1 MKRSLENGLAGMSL
15 RHRLLIYFILISLV
29 PAFFIGFISYQIA
42 THVIEKMAMQSGME
56 MVDRSNIQMDAFF
69 SDTYRLSAIL
79 SDDPFIQQ
87 TLREPLD
94 MSIKKR
100 YSTALAMD
108 TKLNSIE
115 LYQPQ
120 FHIYIIGANGGSY
133 KSNFNMFRHGDLRSS
148 AWYNRIAKSAKP
160 IWFSTHS
167 GSFAV
172 ETVGDSYMTVGFP
185 IKDKANGQLSGVMLI
200 DFESKLLPGL
210 VYSNL
215 VKKGFMYIVNE
226 NNEVLYQSSD
236 SWNIAEFPNLE
247 QTERVEFEYH
257 RANILSPEGKKFI
270 AIFKTSSVTGW
281 KVVGVISR
289 EELTRESQG
298 IGLFILGVWI
308 VIGLLAILA
317 AWTLAGSVTKPINKM
332 MMLMRRVEEG
342 DLTVS
347 MNVKYKDEIGMLGRS
362 FNRML
367 LKISHWVEGGVQEQQ
382 ALRKAEL
389 KALQVQINSHFLY
402 NTLESII
409 WMARVQRYG
418 EVIVMV
424 SALTKLFRISISR
437 GQDIISIQE
446 EMEHIKSYLTIMH
459 LRYKSKLSYEID
471 VDPAL
476 NSYKTLKLL
485 LQPIVENAIYH
496 GVKLKKEKGIIRI
509 TVMEE
514 QNSIVFRVEDSG
526 KGMLPETLEALIHT
540 LEKSEGKQLDSYGV
554 RNVSERIKIFFGMD
568 YGLTYWSE
576 YEVGTTVEIRIPKIT
591 EVEDYVKSSLG

>member
-1 MKRSLENGLAGMSL
+1 MAGMSL

-120 FHIYIIGANGGSY
+120 FYIYIIGANGGSY

-148 AWYNRIAKSAKP
+148 AWYNRIAKSANP

-172 ETVGDSYMTVGFP
+172 GTVGDSYMTVGFP

-257 RANILSPEGKKFI
+257 RANILSPEGKKFF

-289 EELTRESQG
+289 EELTRESQW

-317 AWTLAGSVTKPINKM
+317 AWTLAGSVIKPINKM

>member
-289 EELTRESQG
+289 DELTRESQW

-367 LKISHWVEGGVQEQQ
+367 LKISHWVEGGVQEQP

-526 KGMLPETLEALIHT
+526 KGMLPETLEALIHI